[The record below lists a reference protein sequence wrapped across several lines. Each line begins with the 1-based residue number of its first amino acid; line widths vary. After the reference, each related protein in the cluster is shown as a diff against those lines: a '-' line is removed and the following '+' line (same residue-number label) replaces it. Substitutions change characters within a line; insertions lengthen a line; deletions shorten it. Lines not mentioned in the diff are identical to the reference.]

1 MTHAC
6 HSLHWCSSGKLSTF
20 CSPTF
25 PIIVIHAGSLIQY
38 KPWAWR
44 FEWAWVN
51 GDWEGL
57 LPWIPSSSGEL
68 EGNELV
74 SILSRVMMVLPL
86 TPLFATTSVPGTQM
100 VRRMTGPVVK
110 ALPAGKQDSA
120 TESWQLAFC
129 LEGTQIWTA
138 IYYHQQTESPAL
150 FLLLIPNL
158 NQHDVRPIVT
168 AGKNHQMCSILIWI
182 LGLWNGKVK
191 GPEKSLDSWL
201 HTWIIWLRTVGRAE
215 QRFGAD
221 CTASP
226 GESKTRPCWYLCHNL
241 LPLVR
246 WIQTLIY

>member
-6 HSLHWCSSGKLSTF
+6 HSLHWCSSGKLS
-20 CSPTF
+20 TF

-74 SILSRVMMVLPL
+74 SILSQVMMVLPL

-191 GPEKSLDSWL
+191 VLESWEITWFLIAHLDNMAEDCGES
-201 HTWIIWLRTVGRAE
+201 RAE
-215 QRFGAD
+215 IWCRLY
-221 CTASP
+221 
-226 GESKTRPCWYLCHNL
+226 SKPWGKQN
-241 LPLVR
+241 
-246 WIQTLIY
+246 